1 MPKSSSS
8 SNKRKRKS
16 NGSTTRTRPVSAFLQ
31 KLFQIVTN
39 EAPYCKWNKDGD
51 TIIVLTPDKFS
62 AEVLPKYFKSNNFS
76 SFVRQ
81 LHFYGFRKTDKD
93 KNSWEFQHS
102 KFLRG
107 QPKLLSEITR
117 KTCSDYN
124 GNANN
129 NSSEIEL
136 LKTEVTKLRTEMKE
150 TRAALQQSNT
160 IILTMIKEGGF
171 HKKLRDA
178 ARELVENPYIKRRLV
193 TFASENNMAGPRLD
207 RQSSSIGNVSFGFGG
222 NDSFGDFSGMFT
234 QNSLQLT
241 NIPSSIGHNAGA
253 LTNTLEQQASDVG
266 GSSTHL
272 DGLIDG
278 VISALFNNPSHQ
290 NLGQQ
295 QQGYTGSSKKTG
307 KNASDASGSTTEGET
322 SDSSSDGNAAN
333 GKKNVT
339 KAFDR
344 SVLPTDTV
352 RQLLRAVL
360 ASKVN
365 STADNGSNS
374 SSSSR
379 AVPNLN
385 QQFQFSPVS
394 GSSKPILAK
403 DSSSDKTN
411 AQSGMEKKW
420 SLSNLYANTRQ
431 ISQDLLDIVA
441 TEKAVVE

>member
-1 MPKSSSS
+1 MGKVSNS
-8 SNKRKRKS
+8 SNKRKRK

-31 KLFQIVTN
+31 KLFQIVSH

-51 TIIVLTPDKFS
+51 TIIVLSPDEFS
-62 AEVLPKYFKSNNFS
+62 AKVLPKYFKSNNFS

-93 KNSWEFQHS
+93 KNSWEFQHA

-107 QPKLLSEITR
+107 QPKLLTEITR

-136 LKTEVTKLRTEMKE
+136 LKTEVAKLRTEMKE
-150 TRAALQQSNT
+150 TRAACQQANT

-178 ARELVENPYIKRRLV
+178 ARELVENPYKKRRLV
-193 TFASENNMAGPRLD
+193 TFASETNMGGQRMD
-207 RQSSSIGNVSFGFGG
+207 RSSSVGNVSFGFGN
-222 NDSFGDFSGMFT
+222 NDSFGDFAGMFT
-234 QNSLQLT
+234 QNSLQLS
-241 NIPSSIGHNAGA
+241 NIPSSIGHNSG
-253 LTNTLEQQASDVG
+253 TNLDHQSSDVG
-266 GSSTHL
+266 SSSHL

-290 NLGQQ
+290 NLRNQQ
-295 QQGYTGSSKKTG
+295 QS
-307 KNASDASGSTTEGET
+307 NRHSGSGKESSPNTTEEDN
-322 SDSSSDGNAAN
+322 SDSGSDGTNKD
-333 GKKNVT
+333 KKNLT
-339 KAFDR
+339 KGFDR

-360 ASKVN
+360 ASKVSSGDN
-365 STADNGSNS
+365 SNGNN
-374 SSSSR
+374 R
-379 AVPNLN
+379 NIPNLN

-394 GSSKPILAK
+394 GSSKPMPKQEDIKK
-403 DSSSDKTN
+403 DGEE
-411 AQSGMEKKW
+411 GMEKKW
-420 SLSNLYANTRQ
+420 SLSNIYANTRQ

-441 TEKAVVE
+441 TEKAVVD

>member
-1 MPKSSSS
+1 MVKSSTT
-8 SNKRKRKS
+8 SNKRKRK
-16 NGSTTRTRPVSAFLQ
+16 NGSNRTRPVSAFLQ
-31 KLFQIVTN
+31 KLFQIVN
-39 EAPYCKWNKDGD
+39 HEAPYCKWNKDGD
-51 TIIVLTPDKFS
+51 TIIVLSPDKFS

-93 KNSWEFQHS
+93 KNSWEFQHA

-136 LKTEVTKLRTEMKE
+136 LKTEVAKLRTEMKE
-150 TRAALQQSNT
+150 TRAANQQANT

-178 ARELVENPYIKRRLV
+178 ARELVDHPYKKRRLV
-193 TFASENNMAGPRLD
+193 TFASENNMGGPRLD
-207 RQSSSIGNVSFGFGG
+207 RQSSSIGNVSFGFSG

-234 QNSLQLT
+234 QNSLQLSNLT
-241 NIPSSIGHNAGA
+241 SSIGNNTGPVAA
-253 LTNTLEQQASDVG
+253 LEHQASDVNAVN

-290 NLGQQ
+290 NLAVQQ
-295 QQGYTGSSKKTG
+295 QQQQQQKYSGSS
-307 KNASDASGSTTEGET
+307 NDSPNTTEG
-322 SDSSSDGNAAN
+322 DSSDGGGSSND
-333 GKKNVT
+333 GKNVT
-339 KAFDR
+339 KTFDR

-365 STADNGSNS
+365 SATDVGNANAPNA
-374 SSSSR
+374 SR
-379 AVPNLN
+379 ALPSLN

-394 GSSKPILAK
+394 GSSKPLVPPK
-403 DSSSDKTN
+403 QNSNDKSN
-411 AQSGMEKKW
+411 GQGDMEKKW

-441 TEKAVVE
+441 TEKAGVE

>member
-1 MPKSSSS
+1 MGKVSNS
-8 SNKRKRKS
+8 SNKRKRK

-31 KLFQIVTN
+31 KLFQIVSH

-51 TIIVLTPDKFS
+51 TIIVLSPDEFS
-62 AEVLPKYFKSNNFS
+62 AKVLPKYFKSNNFS

-93 KNSWEFQHS
+93 KNSWEFQHA

-107 QPKLLSEITR
+107 QPKLLTEITR

-136 LKTEVTKLRTEMKE
+136 LKTEVAKLRTEMKE
-150 TRAALQQSNT
+150 TRAACQQANT

-178 ARELVENPYIKRRLV
+178 ARELVENPYKKRRLV
-193 TFASENNMAGPRLD
+193 TFASETNMSGQRMD
-207 RQSSSIGNVSFGFGG
+207 RSSSVGNVSFGFG
-222 NDSFGDFSGMFT
+222 NSDSFGDFTGMFT
-234 QNSLQLT
+234 QNSLQLS
-241 NIPSSIGHNAGA
+241 NIPSSIGHNSASG
-253 LTNTLEQQASDVG
+253 LDHQPSDVG
-266 GSSTHL
+266 SSSHL

-278 VISALFNNPSHQ
+278 VINALFNNPSHQ
-290 NLGQQ
+290 NLRNQQ
-295 QQGYTGSSKKTG
+295 QSSSKYNGSG
-307 KNASDASGSTTEGET
+307 KEGSPNTTEEDNSDSGS
-322 SDSSSDGNAAN
+322 DGTNKDN
-333 GKKNVT
+333 KNLT
-339 KAFDR
+339 KSFDR

-360 ASKVN
+360 ASKVSSGDN
-365 STADNGSNS
+365 SNGNNKNI
-374 SSSSR
+374 
-379 AVPNLN
+379 PNLN

-394 GSSKPILAK
+394 GSSKPMPKQDDIKK
-403 DSSSDKTN
+403 DSEH
-411 AQSGMEKKW
+411 GMEKKW
-420 SLSNLYANTRQ
+420 SLSNIYANTRQ

-441 TEKAVVE
+441 TEKAVVD

>member
-16 NGSTTRTRPVSAFLQ
+16 AGSTTRTRPVSAFLQ

-51 TIIVLTPDKFS
+51 TIVVLTPDKFS

-93 KNSWEFQHS
+93 KNSWEFQHP

-207 RQSSSIGNVSFGFGG
+207 RQSSSIGNISFGFGG

-241 NIPSSIGHNAGA
+241 NIPSSIGHNVGA

-290 NLGQQ
+290 KEQQ
-295 QQGYTGSSKKTG
+295 QQGDNDSSKKTG
-307 KNASDASGSTTEGET
+307 KNVSDASGSTTEGGA
-322 SDSSSDGNAAN
+322 SDSSSDGNATN

-365 STADNGSNS
+365 STADNGNNS

-385 QQFQFSPVS
+385 QPFQFSPVS
-394 GSSKPILAK
+394 GSSKPIPAK
-403 DSSSDKTN
+403 DSSSYKTN

-441 TEKAVVE
+441 TEKAVVQ